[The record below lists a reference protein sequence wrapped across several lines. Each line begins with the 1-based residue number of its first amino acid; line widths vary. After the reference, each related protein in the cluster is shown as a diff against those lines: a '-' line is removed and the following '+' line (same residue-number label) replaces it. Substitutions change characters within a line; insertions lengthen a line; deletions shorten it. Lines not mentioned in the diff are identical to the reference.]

1 MKTLNKALLL
11 VTLLVISVQAYDYAT
26 EAAKKTTCD
35 TTLVTTI
42 DACKSN
48 TDCNNEINSFTSCKS
63 SNASATSVTTQ
74 FEAG

>member
-1 MKTLNKALLL
+1 MKALNKALLL

-35 TTLVTTI
+35 TTLATTT

-48 TDCNNEINSFTSCKS
+48 TSCNNEITSFTSCKG
-63 SNASATSVTTQ
+63 SNASATSLTT
-74 FEAG
+74 